1 MKPRFH
7 PLLVLILVFV
17 LSFNIS
23 CDIFTPLD
31 PDLKVEKEAW
41 DVIIEAH
48 ALKQLWFHHFFRINS
63 NNYQRG
69 QLFVYEPTEAQVN
82 FLLDEF
88 EHLMSYSD
96 AVIAAV
102 DSLENLS
109 SDALG
114 KSAVSSS
121 IFGALKSFFGAGKE
135 VSVNNRKR
143 LLLIASN
150 MNQADRD
157 QLYEEL
163 VIDKWKNQIGTSGEF
178 WTKLQNGDLDDKAS
192 TLYKNF
198 YDGSNA
204 LLNPFTGLANDKNLT
219 PGQMLAKDGINL
231 CNKGFDV
238 VLETGKIVVPG
249 LSQATDLLDA
259 GKDFVDKAEKMVDK
273 PLDFIADEVKSR
285 ASQKV
290 VGMTG
295 VGELFNA
302 DGVGTYVKIL
312 AETTL
317 GSDDPQ
323 ELVEDAINK
332 GINYGVAK
340 ITSTNGSVNT
350 DIAIAKNQQP
360 GPGLPEFIIGVGTYA
375 QKTNEFLLKLPTGNW
390 GITSRAN
397 TGQTSTSTTTTVI
410 TQQAITVDVAADTSS
425 TPGDSTG
432 TPSDTTVIKD
442 PETLLLE
449 AVMDSLNMK
458 PYITQRI
465 SLRLMDYSD
474 EYSINGGRWD
484 YEISNNAYYGFTPGF
499 FAPQWTNYSFVCD
512 YSQDTVRSNDFG
524 GHQFLRKSSTAFNGA
539 IFLDTT
545 QTPMLS
551 LAISQDFS
559 YYYGITED
567 VIRHERSVLI
577 TIDSLPLT
585 DVHPYSEYI
594 YFASNWDPM
603 NGLPRQN
610 ASKFASLQTDYYDY
624 DSTGTLTNENH
635 NYMFKDHVNSWLKV
649 SFLELDP
656 GTTVFTDY

>member
-1 MKPRFH
+1 MKTFARSF
-7 PLLVLILVFV
+7 LVLILVFI
-17 LSFNIS
+17 LSFNMS

-41 DVIIEAH
+41 DMIIEAH

-69 QLFVYEPTEAQVN
+69 QLFTYEPSDAQIN
-82 FLLDEF
+82 FLWDEF

-114 KSAVSSS
+114 KPAVSLS

-135 VSVNNRKR
+135 VNVNNRKR

-150 MNQADRD
+150 MNQTDRD

-163 VIDKWKNQIGTSGEF
+163 VIDNWKNEIGTASDF

-219 PGQMLAKDGINL
+219 PGQMLAKDGIDL

-249 LSQATDLLDA
+249 LGEATDLLEA
-259 GKDFVDKAEKMVDK
+259 GKDFSEKAQKMVDK
-273 PLDFIADEVKSR
+273 PLDAIADEIKSR
-285 ASQKV
+285 AAQKI
-290 VGMTG
+290 VGMTS
-295 VGELFNA
+295 VGEVFNSE
-302 DGVGTYVKIL
+302 GVGTYVKIL

-323 ELVEDAINK
+323 ELVEDAIDK
-332 GINYGVAK
+332 GIDYGIAR
-340 ITSTNGSVNT
+340 ISSSDASVTT
-350 DIAIAKNQQP
+350 DVAIAKNQQP

-375 QKTNEFLLKLPTGNW
+375 QQANEFLLKLPAGNW
-390 GITSRAN
+390 DITTREN
-397 TGQTSTSTTTTVI
+397 TGQKGSTVTTTVS
-410 TQQAITVDVAADTSS
+410 TQQAIIVDVVADTSS
-425 TPGDSTG
+425 TPNDSTG
-432 TPSDTTVIKD
+432 TPTDTTVVKD

-449 AVMDSLNMK
+449 EVLDSLNMR

-465 SLRLMDYSD
+465 TLRLMDYSD

-484 YEISNNAYYGFTPGF
+484 YEIQNNAYYGFTPGF

-512 YSQDTVRSNDFG
+512 YAQDTVRSSDFG
-524 GHQFLRKSSTAFNGA
+524 GDRFLRKSSTEFNGT

-551 LAISQDFS
+551 LTVSQDFS

-567 VIRHERSVLI
+567 MIRHERSVLI

-585 DVHPYSEYI
+585 DVHTYSEYI

-610 ASKFASLQTDYYDY
+610 ASKYASLQSDYYDY
-624 DSTGTLTNENH
+624 DSTGTVTSENH
-635 NYMFKDHVNSWLKV
+635 NYMFKDHVDSWLKV

-656 GTTVFTDY
+656 GTTVYTDY